1 MKTKL
6 SEKIE
11 DERGY
16 IQDLVTNQKIDAV
29 TIVTMRKGSQRGN
42 HYHKLTTQWTYVLS
56 GSVKL
61 ASSEVDSEKIDFEI
75 LMAGDLAISAP
86 SVSHGL
92 LAMDDAEI
100 LIITKGP
107 RAGFDYETDTYRL
120 QESLFQ

>member
-6 SEKIE
+6 PEKIE

-16 IQDLVTNQKIDAV
+16 IQDLVTNQKLDAI
-29 TIVTMRKGSQRGN
+29 TIITMRKGSQRGN

-61 ASSEVDSEKIDFEI
+61 ASSEVGSEKIDSEI
-75 LMAGDLAISAP
+75 LMAGELAISVP
-86 SVSHGL
+86 LVSHGL
-92 LAMDDAEI
+92 LALDDSEI

-120 QESLFQ
+120 KESLFR

>member
-75 LMAGDLAISAP
+75 LMAGDLALSAP

-120 QESLFQ
+120 EESLFQ